1 LKASDIPVAGAGLAL
16 AAAEIGVD
24 VVVVVEVGSLVVV
37 LVVVDV
43 VAEVGFSA
51 GGVVEVL
58 VDAADWCG
66 VATKSWD
73 FGLDVVGGEVV
84 AVVRGVEPW
93 GAVVDVVEVE
103 TGPLLSA
110 SPFVLEAM
118 VDVVEVA
125 CVAALSACSLT

>member
-1 LKASDIPVAGAGLAL
+1 VAGPGVAL

-37 LVVVDV
+37 DV

-58 VDAADWCG
+58 VGDAVGEG
-66 VATKSWD
+66 VATNSCEVA
-73 FGLDVVGGEVV
+73 LDVVSGEVV
-84 AVVRGVEPW
+84 VVLRRVELW
-93 GAVVDVVEVE
+93 GALGAVVDVVEVDKD
-103 TGPLLSA
+103 PLLSVA
-110 SPFVLEAM
+110 PFALEAM

-125 CVAALSACSLT
+125 

>member
-1 LKASDIPVAGAGLAL
+1 L

-37 LVVVDV
+37 DV

-58 VDAADWCG
+58 VGDAVGEG
-66 VATKSWD
+66 VATNSCEVA
-73 FGLDVVGGEVV
+73 LDGGEVV
-84 AVVRGVEPW
+84 VVLRRVELW
-93 GAVVDVVEVE
+93 GALGAVVDVVEVDKD
-103 TGPLLSA
+103 PLLSVA
-110 SPFVLEAM
+110 PFALEAM

-125 CVAALSACSLT
+125 

>member
-1 LKASDIPVAGAGLAL
+1 LKASDIPVAGPGVEL

-24 VVVVVEVGSLVVV
+24 VVVVVEVGALVVV

-58 VDAADWCG
+58 VGDAVEWG
-66 VATKSWD
+66 VATNSCEVA
-73 FGLDVVGGEVV
+73 LDVVSGEVV
-84 AVVRGVEPW
+84 VVLRGVEPW
-93 GAVVDVVEVE
+93 GAFGTVVDVVDVDR
-103 TGPLLSA
+103 GPLLRLT
-110 SPFVLEAM
+110 PFVLEAM

-125 CVAALSACSLT
+125 